1 MKIICSQKELTKS
14 IAISMRAVSS
24 KSSDHFLESIVI
36 DTREGKIKTRKEK
49 L

>member
-1 MKIICSQKELTKS
+1 MQSERTYKS

-36 DTREGKIKTRKEK
+36 DTKKER
-49 L
+49 LNSFLIIWNWE